1 MYIVHPYYF
10 TYLKICVCLYSYL
23 LNDSILVLWNMFE
36 MNYIVS
42 IHKKVKATA
51 RAEGEAAP
59 RFLFRC
65 ENHSQLFSH
74 NLLLT

>member
-1 MYIVHPYYF
+1 MCP
-10 TYLKICVCLYSYL
+10 ICVCWYGGTFIFSNTL
-23 LNDSILVLWNMFE
+23 E

>member
-1 MYIVHPYYF
+1 M
-10 TYLKICVCLYSYL
+10 CVQR
-23 LNDSILVLWNMFE
+23 NDSILELWNTLK
-36 MNYIVS
+36 MNYYIAS
-42 IHKKVKATA
+42 IYKKVKATA

>member
-1 MYIVHPYYF
+1 
-10 TYLKICVCLYSYL
+10 
-23 LNDSILVLWNMFE
+23 MFE

>member
-1 MYIVHPYYF
+1 
-10 TYLKICVCLYSYL
+10 
-23 LNDSILVLWNMFE
+23 
-36 MNYIVS
+36 MNYIAS